1 LGLFSGTK
9 NPTEVGKL
17 NARRRNFPFFKNLAN
32 RLQCLPMEIPRNLIS
47 DSPLLQET
55 FKLVS
60 DNGGRASFTEIADV
74 VFRLAHAGD
83 ELAASLVSDLVRND
97 SRFRIDLTHL
107 AISEDSL
114 EHRPLNEITF
124 VVLDVEAII
133 ARSRPARIIELGA
146 YRVHDGQIAAE
157 FQTLLNPEAPL
168 PRFVAGLTGISELM
182 LSSAPKFAEVAGAW
196 LDFAGDAV
204 LVAHNSDFDL
214 PLLNREIERVFP
226 GQRMRNPELCTVD
239 LARRLLR
246 NSAGHNLDA
255 LADHFGFEITQR
267 HRAAGDAHA
276 TARVLLCLL
285 DQLQEFGVRT
295 LSEARSFRADART
308 PREMDVQLALDV

>member
-1 LGLFSGTK
+1 
-9 NPTEVGKL
+9 
-17 NARRRNFPFFKNLAN
+17 
-32 RLQCLPMEIPRNLIS
+32 MEIPRNLIS

-55 FKLVS
+55 FKLLS
-60 DNGGRASFTEIADV
+60 DNGGRMSFAEIADV
-74 VFRLAHAGD
+74 VFRLTHAGD
-83 ELAASLVSDLVRND
+83 ELAASLVSDLVHND
-97 SRFRIDLTHL
+97 SRFRIDQTHL

-124 VVLDVEAII
+124 VVLDVEAIVT
-133 ARSRPARIIELGA
+133 RSRPARIIELGA
-146 YRVHDGQIAAE
+146 YRVHDGQITAE
-157 FQTLLNPEAPL
+157 FQTLLNPESPL
-168 PRFVAGLTGISELM
+168 PRFITSLTGISELM
-182 LSSAPKFAEVAGAW
+182 LSTAPKFAEIAGTW

-226 GQRMRNPELCTVD
+226 GQRMRNPELCTVN

-246 NSAGHNLDA
+246 KSGGHNLDA
-255 LADHFGFEITQR
+255 LAELFGFEIAQR

-285 DQLQEFGVRT
+285 DQLQEHGVRT
-295 LSEARSFRADART
+295 LAEARSFRVAAQ
-308 PREMDVQLALDV
+308 PHQEVGLQLALDV

>member
-1 LGLFSGTK
+1 
-9 NPTEVGKL
+9 
-17 NARRRNFPFFKNLAN
+17 
-32 RLQCLPMEIPRNLIS
+32 MDIPRNLIS

-55 FKLVS
+55 FKLLS
-60 DNGGRASFTEIADV
+60 DNGGRVSFAEIADV
-74 VFRLAHAGD
+74 VFRLTRAGD

-97 SRFRIDLTHL
+97 SRFRVDQTHL

-124 VVLDVEAII
+124 VVLDVEAIVT
-133 ARSRPARIIELGA
+133 RSRPARIIELGA
-146 YRVHDGQIAAE
+146 YRVHNRQITAE
-157 FQTLLNPEAPL
+157 FQTLLNPESPL
-168 PRFVAGLTGISELM
+168 PRFITSLTGISELM
-182 LSSAPKFAEVAGAW
+182 LSTAPKFAEIAGAW

-226 GQRMRNPELCTVD
+226 GQRMRNPELCTVN

-246 NSAGHNLDA
+246 KSGGHNLDA
-255 LADHFGFEITQR
+255 LAELFGFEITQR

-285 DQLQEFGVRT
+285 DQLQEHGVRT
-295 LSEARSFRADART
+295 LAGARSFRVAAQ
-308 PREMDVQLALDV
+308 PHQEAGLQLALDV

>member
-1 LGLFSGTK
+1 
-9 NPTEVGKL
+9 
-17 NARRRNFPFFKNLAN
+17 
-32 RLQCLPMEIPRNLIS
+32 MDIPRNLIS

-55 FKLVS
+55 FKLLS
-60 DNGGRASFTEIADV
+60 DNGGRVSFAEIADV
-74 VFRLAHAGD
+74 VFRLTRAGD

-97 SRFRIDLTHL
+97 SRFRVDQTHL

-114 EHRPLNEITF
+114 EHRLLNEITF
-124 VVLDVEAII
+124 VVLDVEAIVT
-133 ARSRPARIIELGA
+133 RSRPARIIELGA
-146 YRVHDGQIAAE
+146 YRVHDGQITAE
-157 FQTLLNPEAPL
+157 YQTLLNPESPL
-168 PRFVAGLTGISELM
+168 PRFITSLTGISELM
-182 LSSAPKFAEVAGAW
+182 LSAAPKFAEIAGAW

-226 GQRMRNPELCTVD
+226 GQRMRNPELCTVN

-246 NSAGHNLDA
+246 KAGGHNLDA
-255 LADHFGFEITQR
+255 LAELFGFEIAQR

-285 DQLQEFGVRT
+285 DQLQQHGVRT
-295 LSEARSFRADART
+295 LAEARSFRVAAQ
-308 PREMDVQLALDV
+308 PHQEAGLQLALDV

>member
-1 LGLFSGTK
+1 
-9 NPTEVGKL
+9 
-17 NARRRNFPFFKNLAN
+17 
-32 RLQCLPMEIPRNLIS
+32 MEIPRNLIS

-55 FKLVS
+55 FKLLS
-60 DNGGRASFTEIADV
+60 DNGGRASFAEIADV
-74 VFRLAHAGD
+74 VFRLTHAGY

-97 SRFRIDLTHL
+97 SRFRIDQTHL
-107 AISEDSL
+107 AISEDSPEL
-114 EHRPLNEITF
+114 HPLNEITF

-133 ARSRPARIIELGA
+133 VRSRPARIIELGA
-146 YRVHDGQIAAE
+146 YRICDGQITAE

-168 PRFVAGLTGISELM
+168 PRFIAALTGISDKM
-182 LSSAPKFAEVAGAW
+182 LETAPKFAEIAGGW

-204 LVAHNSDFDL
+204 LVAHNSNFDL

-226 GQRMRNPELCTVD
+226 GHRMRNPELCTVN

-255 LADHFGFEITQR
+255 LAKHFGFEITER
-267 HRAAGDAHA
+267 HRAAGDAFA

-285 DQLQEFGVRT
+285 AQLREHGVRT
-295 LSEARSFRADART
+295 LAEARTFSAAIPPPQELDL
-308 PREMDVQLALDV
+308 QLAVDV

>member
-1 LGLFSGTK
+1 
-9 NPTEVGKL
+9 
-17 NARRRNFPFFKNLAN
+17 
-32 RLQCLPMEIPRNLIS
+32 MEIPRNLIS

-55 FKLVS
+55 FKLLN
-60 DNGGRASFTEIADV
+60 DNGGRVSFAEIADV
-74 VFRLAHAGD
+74 VFRLTHAGE

-97 SRFRIDLTHL
+97 SRFRIDQTHL

-124 VVLDVEAII
+124 VVLDVEAIVT
-133 ARSRPARIIELGA
+133 RSRPARIIELGA
-146 YRVHDGQIAAE
+146 YRVHDGQITAE
-157 FQTLLNPEAPL
+157 FQTLLNPESPL
-168 PRFVAGLTGISELM
+168 PRFITSLTGISELM
-182 LSSAPKFAEVAGAW
+182 LSTAPKFAEIAGAW

-226 GQRMRNPELCTVD
+226 GQRMRNPELCTVN

-246 NSAGHNLDA
+246 KSGGHNLDA
-255 LADHFGFEITQR
+255 LAELFGFEIAQR

-285 DQLQEFGVRT
+285 DQLQEHGVRT
-295 LSEARSFRADART
+295 LAEARTFSAAIR
-308 PREMDVQLALDV
+308 PSRELDLQLALDV

>member
-1 LGLFSGTK
+1 
-9 NPTEVGKL
+9 
-17 NARRRNFPFFKNLAN
+17 
-32 RLQCLPMEIPRNLIS
+32 MEIPRNLIS

-55 FKLVS
+55 FKLLS
-60 DNGGRASFTEIADV
+60 DNGGRASFAEIADV
-74 VFRLAHAGD
+74 VFRLTDAGD

-97 SRFRIDLTHL
+97 SRFRIDQTHL

-124 VVLDVEAII
+124 VVLDVEAIVT
-133 ARSRPARIIELGA
+133 RSRPARIIELGA
-146 YRVHDGQIAAE
+146 YRIYDGQISAE
-157 FQTLLNPEAPL
+157 FQTLLNPEVPL
-168 PRFVAGLTGISELM
+168 PRFIAALTGISDQM
-182 LSSAPKFAEVAGAW
+182 LEPAPKFAEIACAW

-204 LVAHNSDFDL
+204 LVAHNSNFDL

-226 GQRMRNPELCTVD
+226 GHRMRNPELCTVN

-255 LADHFGFEITQR
+255 LAKHFGFEITER
-267 HRAAGDAHA
+267 HRAAGDARA

-285 DQLQEFGVRT
+285 AQLKEHGVRT
-295 LSEARSFRADART
+295 LAEARTFSPAIQPSQELDL
-308 PREMDVQLALDV
+308 QLALDV

>member
-1 LGLFSGTK
+1 M
-9 NPTEVGKL
+9 
-17 NARRRNFPFFKNLAN
+17 
-32 RLQCLPMEIPRNLIS
+32 QIPRNLIS

-55 FKLVS
+55 FKLLS
-60 DNGGRASFTEIADV
+60 DNGGRASFAEIADV
-74 VFRLAHAGD
+74 VFRLTHAGD

-97 SRFRIDLTHL
+97 SRFRIDQTHL
-107 AISEDSL
+107 AISDDSL
-114 EHRPLNEITF
+114 ELRPLNEITF

-146 YRVHDGQIAAE
+146 YRIHDGQITAE
-157 FQTLLNPEAPL
+157 FQTLLNPEVPL
-168 PRFVAGLTGISELM
+168 PRFITSLTGISDQM
-182 LSSAPKFAEVAGAW
+182 LEPAPKFAEIAGAW

-226 GQRMRNPELCTVD
+226 GHRMGNPELCTVN

-246 NSAGHNLDA
+246 NSGGHNLDA
-255 LADHFGFEITQR
+255 LAAHFGFEITER

-285 DQLQEFGVRT
+285 AQLQEHGVRT
-295 LSEARSFRADART
+295 LAEARTFSAAIRPSQELDL
-308 PREMDVQLALDV
+308 QLALDV

>member
-1 LGLFSGTK
+1 
-9 NPTEVGKL
+9 
-17 NARRRNFPFFKNLAN
+17 
-32 RLQCLPMEIPRNLIS
+32 MEIPRNLIS
-47 DSPLLQET
+47 SSPLLQET

-60 DNGGRASFTEIADV
+60 DNGGRASFAEIADV

-83 ELAASLVSDLVRND
+83 ELAASLVGDLVRND
-97 SRFRIDLTHL
+97 SRFRIDRTHL

-114 EHRPLNEITF
+114 ELRPLHEITF

-133 ARSRPARIIELGA
+133 SRSRPARIIELGA
-146 YRVHDGQIAAE
+146 YRVDAGQITAE
-157 FQTLLNPEAPL
+157 FKSLINPEAPL
-168 PRFVAGLTGISELM
+168 PRFVATLTGISDQM
-182 LSSAPKFAEVAGAW
+182 LREAPRFAEIARAW

-226 GQRMRNPELCTVD
+226 GHRMRNPELCTVN

-246 NSAGHNLDA
+246 NSGGHNLDA
-255 LADHFGFEITQR
+255 LAEHFGFEISDR

-276 TARVLLCLL
+276 TARVLLYLL
-285 DQLQEFGVRT
+285 EHLKEHGVST
-295 LSEARSFRADART
+295 LADARDF
-308 PREMDVQLALDV
+308 RLADRLSQEMDLQLALDV

>member
-1 LGLFSGTK
+1 
-9 NPTEVGKL
+9 
-17 NARRRNFPFFKNLAN
+17 
-32 RLQCLPMEIPRNLIS
+32 MEIPRNLIS

-55 FKLVS
+55 FKLLS
-60 DNGGRASFTEIADV
+60 DNGGRVSFAQIADV
-74 VFRLAHAGD
+74 VFRLTHAGD

-97 SRFRIDLTHL
+97 SRFRIDQTHL

-146 YRVHDGQIAAE
+146 YRIYNGQITAE
-157 FQTLLNPEAPL
+157 FQTLLNPEVPL
-168 PRFVAGLTGISELM
+168 PRFIAALTGISDQM
-182 LSSAPKFAEVAGAW
+182 LEPAPKFAEIAAAW

-204 LVAHNSDFDL
+204 LVAHNSNFDL

-226 GQRMRNPELCTVD
+226 GHRMRNPELCTVN

-246 NSAGHNLDA
+246 NSTGHNLDA
-255 LADHFGFEITQR
+255 LAEHFGFEITER
-267 HRAAGDAHA
+267 HRAAGDARA

-285 DQLQEFGVRT
+285 AQLQEHGVLT
-295 LSEARSFRADART
+295 LAEARTFSAAIR
-308 PREMDVQLALDV
+308 PSQELNLQLALDV